1 MSLLDIFTGD
11 ASKDAAAANTAA
23 YNKYQQQATG
33 ELDKAWQPSLDAVK
47 GATEAWSPVSALGA
61 KYGKGTDMYQNALG
75 LNGPEG
81 NKTATGAFQES
92 PGYGWARDQAVE
104 ATARNAN
111 RLGAGG
117 NEIAAVTDRANSLA
131 QQEYGNWLTRLGGF
145 MPQEASAATAAAG
158 GTAAGKG
165 AEAGLWQGNAQN
177 KGNIYGNVASGIANS
192 NTASANAQM
201 NASGQF
207 WNSLLNL
214 GGAVAG
220 AAYRKPTANTAFA

>member
-1 MSLLDIFTGD
+1 MGLLDVFTGKS
-11 ASKDAAAANTAA
+11 ATDAAAANKAA
-23 YNKYQQQATG
+23 YGQYQQQATG

-47 GATEAWSPVSALGA
+47 GATAAWSPISDLGK
-61 KYGKGTDMYQNALG
+61 KYGQGTDMYMNALG

-81 NKTATGAFQES
+81 NKAATGAFTAS
-92 PGYGWARDQAVE
+92 PGYNWTRDQAVE

-117 NEIAAVTDRANSLA
+117 NELAAVTDRANNLA
-131 QQEYGNWLTRLGGF
+131 QQEYGNWLQRLGGF
-145 MPQEASAATAAAG
+145 VSPEQSAATAAAG

-192 NTASANAQM
+192 NTAAAKAQM
-201 NASGQF
+201 DASGQF
-207 WNSLLNL
+207 WNGLMNL
-214 GGAVAG
+214 GGNVAK
-220 AAYRKPTANTAFA
+220 AAMGVPPIPKPV